1 MNAMCSTNRV
11 NRTLTSFALL
21 SCLCICSCHS
31 QQPKNPSL
39 GQLIAKAQKG
49 DSEAQYQLGLLYER
63 GSPEAAKDSVK
74 AIQWFRVL
82 ADKGDRRGENAL
94 GIAYLH
100 GYGVTED
107 DTTGFEWFYKAAVKG
122 YPAAQFNLAGTYYRG
137 RGTPKNGKEAFNW
150 FMEAARNGEPSAQE
164 TLCVQYQGGLLVD
177 ADPTIAYVW
186 CLIAQTGQQ
195 KHPEVLNT
203 YLSKAAAKLS
213 SPQVQEARTLASSWI
228 ANHKVGG
235 AMPLH
240 SRSFLSS
247 VSPDMTEATVMPTD
261 SGLLTRKRSS
271 YTRVNGCESGHW
283 VDSVLSDGEVVK
295 LEDGSIW
302 QIDSVDTVDSSLW
315 LETDDVTVCDGKLID
330 TDDHTSVGAH
340 RLK

>member
-1 MNAMCSTNRV
+1 MNAMCSTNRSG
-11 NRTLTSFALL
+11 RTLTSIALL

-31 QQPKNPSL
+31 QQQRNPSL
-39 GQLIAKAQKG
+39 GQLIAKAQAG
-49 DSEAQYQLGLLYER
+49 EADAQYQLALLYER
-63 GSPEAAKDSVK
+63 GSSETAKDSAK
-74 AIQWFRVL
+74 AVQWFRVL

-100 GYGVTED
+100 GYGVAED

-150 FMEAARNGEPSAQE
+150 FVEAARNGEPSAQE
-164 TLCVQYQGGLLVD
+164 TLCVQYQSGLLVD
-177 ADPTIAYVW
+177 ADPTIAYAW

-203 YLSKAAAKLS
+203 YLNKATAKLS

-247 VSPDMTEATVMPTD
+247 APPDMTEAIVTPPD
-261 SGLLTRKRSS
+261 STLLTRKRS

-315 LETDDVTVCDGKLID
+315 LETDDVTVCDGKLIN
-330 TDDHTSVGAH
+330 TDDHSSVGAH

>member
-49 DSEAQYQLGLLYER
+49 DSEAQYQLALLYER
-63 GSPEAAKDSVK
+63 GSPEAAKDSAK

-82 ADKGDRRGENAL
+82 ADKGDRRGENAV

-150 FMEAARNGEPSAQE
+150 FVEAARNGEPSAQQM
-164 TLCVQYQGGLLVD
+164 LCAQYQAGLLVD
-177 ADPTIAYVW
+177 ADPTIAYAW

-195 KHPEVLNT
+195 KHPEVLYK
-203 YLSKAAAKLS
+203 YLSKAAALS
-213 SPQVQEARTLASSWI
+213 STQVQEARTLASSWI
-228 ANHKVGG
+228 ANHRMGG

-247 VSPDMTEATVMPTD
+247 ARSDITDATVMPPDLRLPTQ
-261 SGLLTRKRSS
+261 KKS
-271 YTRVNGCESGHW
+271 YARINGCESGHW

-295 LEDGSIW
+295 LEDGSVW
-302 QIDSVDTVDSSLW
+302 QIDSGDTVDSSSW
-315 LETDDVTVCDGKLID
+315 LETDDVTVCDGKLVD
-330 TDDHTSVGAH
+330 TDDHSSVGAH